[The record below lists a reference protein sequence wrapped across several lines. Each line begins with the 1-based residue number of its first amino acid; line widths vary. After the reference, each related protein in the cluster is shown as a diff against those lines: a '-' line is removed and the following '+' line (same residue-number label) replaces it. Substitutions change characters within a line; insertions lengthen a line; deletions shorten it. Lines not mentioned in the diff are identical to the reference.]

1 MTETERT
8 IIKAYARCDMNIQK
22 TADRL
27 SYHRRSIV
35 YHFNKIKKQYKLNP
49 KRFYDL
55 KRLIDYIN
63 NCETDTFIFGV
74 YYNIDETDLIEIKIK
89 AENEREAWEKLREL
103 VSDASDRT
111 RVIYLKDNSDEI

>member
-27 SYHRRSIV
+27 CYHRRSIV
-35 YHFNKIKKQYKLNP
+35 YHFNKIKEKYKLNP
-49 KRFYDL
+49 KKFNDL

-63 NCETDTFIFGV
+63 NCEIDTFIFGV
-74 YYNIDETDLIEIKIK
+74 YYDIDKMDFIEIKIK
-89 AENEREAWEKLREL
+89 AENEAEAWKKLREL
-103 VSDASDRT
+103 VNDATDRT
-111 RVIYLKDNSDEI
+111 RVIYLKDNSEEI